1 MMKVS
6 EMIITPFLWRSG
18 FASMATC
25 ALLLSVTALAEDP
38 QQAAQRALLQR
49 QQQHDEQVLRLQQW
63 QQRLQTPSNDSRRS
77 MALDHLHLQQRQRQD
92 AVHSRQ
98 ESQMRVE
105 QSAGTPPG
113 GSSATD
119 LPRLARE
126 RDMEAERAKRERDE
140 AEQAGRDQ

>member
-1 MMKVS
+1 MK
-6 EMIITPFLWRSG
+6 IAPFLHHSSL
-18 FASMATC
+18 ASLASC
-25 ALLLSVTALAEDP
+25 ALLLSVAALAEDP

-49 QQQHDEQVLRLQQW
+49 QQQHDGEVLRLQQW

-77 MALDHLHLQQRQRQD
+77 MALDQLHLQQRLRQE

-98 ESQMRVE
+98 EIQMRVE
-105 QSAGTPPG
+105 QGAGTPPS

-126 RDMEAERAKRERDE
+126 RDMEAARARRERDE
-140 AEQAGRDQ
+140 AERLSRDQ

>member
-1 MMKVS
+1 MNIASFLPRLHIALITVS
-6 EMIITPFLWRSG
+6 VIVLVP
-18 FASMATC
+18 AAH
-25 ALLLSVTALAEDP
+25 AEDP

-49 QQQHDEQVLRLQQW
+49 QQQHDGEVLRLQQW

-77 MALDHLHLQQRQRQD
+77 MALDQLHLQQRLRQE

-98 ESQMRVE
+98 EIQMRVE
-105 QSAGTPPG
+105 QGAGTPPS

-126 RDMEAERAKRERDE
+126 RDMEAARARRERDE
-140 AEQAGRDQ
+140 AERLSRDQ